1 MTDTFFNLLDMVY
14 PSLSRQ
20 NNFNMLNFVSDV
32 DDCFVGPCSNGGNC
46 TDLVDDFHCSCAAGW
61 TGKQCTTSKFSYP
74 NKIIHCHNYQL
85 LITITKNWPTKKIVG
100 AIRRVY
106 RTNKSNSYL
115 DLLNSLKSKRTYFIG
130 LKTLLRQIWP
140 TKNPSI
146 KFWKLNQETN
156 ILCDKWNANIKFTT
170 IGPVNSKFHGERKM
184 VRITEVKIS
193 STALQR
199 EWILLRISGDF
210 ELSEFELS
218 GSNCTEFLFF
228 SDVNEC
234 SPSRC
239 RNGGRCFDLVN
250 NYLCMCADGW
260 TGKNCTTG

>member
-1 MTDTFFNLLDMVY
+1 MSVIMTVTTTVAVVVTLTVAVAVVVTLTVTVAMTVAMTMTMTDTFFNLLDMVY

-130 LKTLLRQIWP
+130 LKTLLRQI
-140 TKNPSI
+140 
-146 KFWKLNQETN
+146 
-156 ILCDKWNANIKFTT
+156 
-170 IGPVNSKFHGERKM
+170 
-184 VRITEVKIS
+184 
-193 STALQR
+193 
-199 EWILLRISGDF
+199 
-210 ELSEFELS
+210 
-218 GSNCTEFLFF
+218 
-228 SDVNEC
+228 
-234 SPSRC
+234 
-239 RNGGRCFDLVN
+239 
-250 NYLCMCADGW
+250 
-260 TGKNCTTG
+260 